1 MSWGTTFCPPIG
13 PSVRQSLLIWI
24 KAKGPHCVL
33 LFLIAKILTP
43 QSARGRG
50 FAEIIPPPCGVG
62 IRVQMLCAPGGQ
74 WEGWRMSQLMKHPFQ
89 NIHPYWVAHVGH
101 WTESPMDRSLKQFQ
115 WKLYPYGTNQ
125 GELCSGYS
133 VSPYHIKF
141 LNYTHMGPTHLCL

>member
-50 FAEIIPPPCGVG
+50 FAEIIPPPPVGGGSGSKCYAPRGAMGGVHDVPIYETSSPEYTPLWG
-62 IRVQMLCAPGGQ
+62 RPMWAI
-74 WEGWRMSQLMKHPFQ
+74 EQ
-89 NIHPYWVAHVGH
+89 NLP
-101 WTESPMDRSLKQFQ
+101 
-115 WKLYPYGTNQ
+115 
-125 GELCSGYS
+125 
-133 VSPYHIKF
+133 
-141 LNYTHMGPTHLCL
+141 

>member
-50 FAEIIPPPCGVG
+50 FAEIIPPTPLWGG
-62 IRVQMLCAPGGQ
+62 DQSPNAMRPGGL
-74 WEGWRMSQLMKHPFQ
+74 WEVCMMSQYMKHLPQ
-89 NIHPYWVAHVGH
+89 NIHPYGVG
-101 WTESPMDRSLKQFQ
+101 PCG
-115 WKLYPYGTNQ
+115 P
-125 GELCSGYS
+125 
-133 VSPYHIKF
+133 
-141 LNYTHMGPTHLCL
+141 LNGITHE